1 MLIGGYVEKYCE
13 LICKWYVEIV
23 SGDLGYVS
31 DVLGCVLKVLNEMV
45 VDDVFFEVVRE
56 KVVYVVVNLLVSD
69 YVNEW
74 YVLIN

>member
-1 MLIGGYVEKYCE
+1 MEKYCE

-23 SGDLGYVS
+23 SGDLGYVL

-69 YVNEW
+69 YVNE
-74 YVLIN
+74 